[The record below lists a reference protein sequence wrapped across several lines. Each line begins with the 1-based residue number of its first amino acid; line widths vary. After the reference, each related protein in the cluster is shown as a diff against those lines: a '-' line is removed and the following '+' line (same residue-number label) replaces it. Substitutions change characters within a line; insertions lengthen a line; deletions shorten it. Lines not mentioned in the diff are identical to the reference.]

1 MNKILIEE
9 LQLLN
14 DNFKILADDQL
25 KLNSRLD
32 FLITVI
38 WIFIILKIIILIVIS
53 FVIYNVYINS
63 FGLL

>member
-14 DNFKILADDQL
+14 DNFKTLADDQL
-25 KLNSRLD
+25 KLNSRLN

-38 WIFIILKIIILIVIS
+38 WIFIILKIIILIVTI
-53 FVIYNVYINS
+53 FIIYNVYINS

>member
-38 WIFIILKIIILIVIS
+38 WIFIILKIIILIVII

>member
-53 FVIYNVYINS
+53 FVIYNAYINS

>member
-14 DNFKILADDQL
+14 DNFKTLADDQL
-25 KLNSRLD
+25 KLNSRLN

-38 WIFIILKIIILIVIS
+38 WIFIILKIIILIVTI